1 MCRGEDGA
9 LMGGDVEEAVGGNRR
24 LDSPGNTGW
33 DVATETQ
40 VSAVCCCSPDH
51 QRVFCIFWSKQ
62 ST

>member
-1 MCRGEDGA
+1 
-9 LMGGDVEEAVGGNRR
+9 MGGDVEEAVGGNRR

-33 DVATETQ
+33 DAATETQ
-40 VSAVCCCSPDH
+40 VSAVCCCSPDR